1 MGNAWERYKNSRAYQ
16 ENKEERRALSQTL
29 AARDQA
35 LRQTG
40 EEVDARIQAQ
50 RQGGG
55 FSAGSG
61 AGRELDLGELDAQR
75 QAARQA
81 LEDTR
86 QEQRAVAARENLARR
101 SRGFTL
107 EDAESYEAEKEPLR
121 RRVEAAETDIENV
134 DTLERYSQL
143 RRKDDFGG
151 QFLASYDMGRLGQD
165 EAKAWSDYLS
175 NPTESNRAYAEGLGL
190 ARELF
195 AEHNAAVL
203 DEDATLPL
211 ISQSMAGYL
220 PQFLDQTAA
229 GVQGALVGAGAGS
242 VLPGIGTVA
251 GGKVGYA
258 AGRAFYGYRTMQ
270 GMAFQSLLEAGVDEE
285 TARAAANDEA
295 LISSLIEG
303 GDAAIDMMTLG
314 IGKGLKALLKKPA
327 QEAAGS
333 VGRKIASVLAKYGIN
348 VASEGAQ
355 EWVQEGV
362 SAANQGRDGS
372 GVLNLVGETTG
383 QIGRAVSGRDPEALA
398 RMNEAGMEGLKIGA
412 LMGGAGMLGNQV
424 VNAGLER
431 MVASHAQQRDAQ
443 GPEARA
449 DVVIGPYDGRG
460 NGAVVKG
467 AERDNAEVWSTPE
480 QAETGADSRRVS
492 NRQAEQILADP
503 EALAGLRAEAGL
515 ELSDGM
521 TRAQQRAAVKSAVE
535 RLTGRTDRV
544 QAGED
549 AGGHEGRPYAEARSA
564 REQGNSELRRPE
576 NRLDAVQ
583 RHFRRSSEQLPVAE
597 GAERDRRRGA
607 AAEART
613 GTEAR
618 ADVGGESE
626 STAARLKE
634 AGSAFGRNGARAL
647 TAAYDGEMALDRYYG
662 GFAAYYQ
669 AGLSGRGMDGA
680 KGPYTGALNEAQ
692 RFAAYSAGRN
702 DGLASLARE
711 KRAAQFA
718 PSAGNG
724 SGLVFDG
731 YVSDTLDGATAN
743 RVNQVA
749 KALGVRVRFADSVRG
764 GTANAQLRGADI
776 LVEKGNPNPVLFL
789 LGHEWTHRLQELAP
803 EAYRSFRNFASEE
816 LQGEAQVLLEGYRQ
830 AGEDIGYEAALD
842 EAAANY
848 AGKLLED
855 GKLLDSFIEKHRD
868 DRTLLEKVRDA
879 IRAVVRRLTGAEK
892 RQAQTAEEK
901 LTAALEA
908 GARQARRLQKR
919 QSGGTMESAKYSV
932 KDLTEHERAALL
944 AYKSS
949 ESYKV
954 NAKLRDGLALT
965 DAEQKLV
972 EELDRALE
980 KLPVHEGTVYRRLS
994 FDMEGQE
1001 ALDTFL
1007 AEHEEDGF
1015 VQYPAF
1021 TSASTTPDGY
1031 PVDSRLS
1038 VGLVLESVGGR
1049 DLAGYGNN
1057 FENEVLFPRGSRF
1070 IVNRVDMASGGEP
1083 IIYMREAVRNGIA
1096 RSGGWVH
1103 SEERSQ
1109 TMQRVQK
1116 APQGD
1121 IHLRGVSGL
1130 DSGRNADGQVPVLR
1144 TEGEG
1149 GEVGRAS
1156 LKGSEDAAE
1165 LAELRRENERLKE
1178 RVEEWK
1184 GQTRRT
1190 APGTVDRK
1198 AVDRAARELIRAY
1211 GSELEASDLSGGLKR
1226 LYDYMGTGRDGRDE
1240 LTWTEARRRAEELAG
1255 MLVDSAVETDDS
1267 LYRQYGELRDYLR
1280 GAKLTISEQDAAGL
1294 RDYDTLRRH
1303 NFGRMSLGKGGTN
1316 IDQVY
1321 EDLAER
1327 WPEFFDAQRETHPA
1341 DQLEHISD
1349 VLDDIY
1355 RMEERNPFAQYRDQ
1369 AVDGAAGEILETFF
1383 DLPQVKTFADRQAA
1397 KLEKAKAKGRQQ
1409 VQQAREQRDARL
1421 AALREQNRA
1430 RVQRAI
1436 ERERE
1441 TRTRQVGALK
1451 ERYQARDAAGRERRS
1466 AAELRRKIARH
1477 AKGLSQKLLRPSD
1490 KKHVPENLRG
1500 PVAALLESINQES
1513 QYTIDP
1519 ETGSR
1524 RKGGGGLPAKRTE
1537 AFRVLKEQYEAIQK
1551 GTTDFTGVVDP
1562 ALADNLTALI
1572 AMKDTPLAA
1581 MNTEQ
1586 LAIVWNTLKA
1596 VEASVSSAN
1605 KLFTKGRYDGV
1616 AELAQAIK
1624 DSARTK
1630 RAKANYGGG
1639 GLGAVTGFGDQ
1650 LLNLDMLDSL
1660 TFLHLFGEGGD
1671 ALYHELQ
1678 AARDRKTIIIR
1689 QTRALVKE
1697 VIGKAD
1703 IRKLQETSHTFQVE
1717 GGELKLT
1724 TAQLMSLY
1732 ELSKREQ
1739 AQDHIYI
1746 GGLRPAEHKKAASL
1760 AGKLEAPADGVKVS
1774 QEDVAEMLSAL
1785 TDEEVKLADGLQ
1797 GIMQGYLAD
1806 EGNRESMK
1814 VYNYRKFTEE
1824 HYFPITSDP
1833 HQVQTKIGD
1842 ILEGGQLRPVSVAE
1856 WGSAKGTVEKA
1867 SNGLLLGDI
1876 FDVFAQH
1883 AVDMSTYASHLG
1895 VLEDLNRVRNFTF
1908 RDSEGNRTGS
1918 IGDIIQRV
1926 AGQGGGAYLDKLL
1939 QDISRGTAKGGVAG
1953 LSRLTANY
1961 KAASVGLNLRVV
1973 LQQPTSYARALA
1985 VMDPKYLADPRV
1997 MKGGGW
2003 EKALKYAPI
2012 AQWKDWGNFEINQGR
2027 QIQDI
2032 LFGTDSGLEQTRNR
2046 AMGLASAM
2054 DSWTWGRLWN
2064 ACELEIAD
2072 QRPGLTRGSE
2082 AFYRAVAQR
2091 FTDVVDQTQV
2101 VDNVLGRSQFMRSS
2115 DGLAKMASSYMGEPT
2130 KTYNLFYRTYRD
2142 AVQEQDPQKRVQAR
2156 KRMGRTAGALVFS
2169 MFLNAIVQS
2178 LWDAVRDDDDRDEK
2192 YWERVLGH
2200 IGPNFAQNVN
2210 PLGMVPYLRDILSI
2224 LQGYDV
2230 ERMDLSA
2237 VASFFSA
2244 VQNMGKA
2251 INGEGRYTVLGAGAN
2266 LLAELARLTG
2276 LPVATVKRDALA
2288 VARTIGVETEDW
2300 RFQYQLER
2308 ALNSVVYSGNRKEFY
2323 DIAFGALRDGDTE
2336 LYQEIAADLMRQGVK
2351 ASAIENAMR
2360 QRLEETRKENPDFSM
2375 PEEARD
2381 LIGSYET
2388 YAKPK
2393 ESTSGFSAEA
2403 LDAENY
2409 QAYAAQAA
2417 RQSREWVDTL
2427 ESYGSF
2433 HSLDDEA
2440 KDGALEAARQL
2451 AEDMALRSYS
2461 GGQFTDA
2468 DLSQWERWAT
2478 GGEEWGV
2485 DPVEAILFKTAYD
2498 MAESDKDEDGKTISG
2513 SKKENALEA
2522 AEKLLPGLTGGELEY
2537 LMANFWTPEDRELKE
2552 MKESKFMP

>member
-1 MGNAWERYKNSRAYQ
+1 MAANDFTKRYLERK
-16 ENKEERRALSQTL
+16 RALS
-29 AARDQA
+29 
-35 LRQTG
+35 
-40 EEVDARIQAQ
+40 
-50 RQGGG
+50 
-55 FSAGSG
+55 SG
-61 AGRELDLGELDAQR
+61 AEGEKRPSAASLLPRPAMHAPARGNRPITERPSEPDLGELDAQR

-107 EDAESYEAEKEPLR
+107 EDAEAYEAEKEPLR
-121 RRVEAAETDIENV
+121 RRVEELQEQSGEETPGLLPWLGKNAAAGLSQFNQGLASTLDFFLPTELFFGEEKDPVSRLNRYYTGERDIWGGQAAEVNE
-134 DTLERYSQL
+134 Q
-143 RRKDDFGG
+143 KGG
-151 QFLASYDMGRLGQD
+151 
-165 EAKAWSDYLS
+165 
-175 NPTESNRAYAEGLGL
+175 AY
-190 ARELF
+190 
-195 AEHNAAVL
+195 
-203 DEDATLPL
+203 
-211 ISQSMAGYL
+211 SMAGQL
-220 PQFLDQTAA
+220 VQGTTGATPNALLALMSGGGSIAAEGTAA
-229 GVQGALVGAGAGS
+229 LGQAASGLGSTIASAASALAKNPVFWTSVLQTTGPAYDSAKADGAGDLEATASALITGLLNSAVEIGGGPETLPAGIAKGGESAVRQWVKSMLEEGREEVVQGAIENLAAKAVYDQARPWASLEEENAVLNPVRAAREFAGGAAVGGVLGGAQMGTVGLANRLLFPAGDAWAGA
-242 VLPGIGTVA
+242 
-251 GGKVGYA
+251 
-258 AGRAFYGYRTMQ
+258 
-270 GMAFQSLLEAGVDEE
+270 
-285 TARAAANDEA
+285 
-295 LISSLIEG
+295 
-303 GDAAIDMMTLG
+303 
-314 IGKGLKALLKKPA
+314 
-327 QEAAGS
+327 
-333 VGRKIASVLAKYGIN
+333 
-348 VASEGAQ
+348 
-355 EWVQEGV
+355 
-362 SAANQGRDGS
+362 
-372 GVLNLVGETTG
+372 
-383 QIGRAVSGRDPEALA
+383 
-398 RMNEAGMEGLKIGA
+398 
-412 LMGGAGMLGNQV
+412 
-424 VNAGLER
+424 
-431 MVASHAQQRDAQ
+431 
-443 GPEARA
+443 EARA
-449 DVVIGPYDGRG
+449 DVGIGPYDGREA
-460 NGAVVKG
+460 GAVVKG

-544 QAGED
+544 QTGED
-549 AGGHEGRPYAEARSA
+549 AGGHEGRPYAEAR
-564 REQGNSELRRPE
+564 RY
-576 NRLDAVQ
+576 
-583 RHFRRSSEQLPVAE
+583 FRRSSEQLPVAE
-597 GAERDRRRGA
+597 SAERDRRRGA

-618 ADVGGESE
+618 VDVGGETE
-626 STAARLKE
+626 STAARLRE

-692 RFAAYSAGRN
+692 RFAAWSAGRN
-702 DGLASLARE
+702 DGVASLARE

-803 EAYRSFRNFASEE
+803 EEYRRFRNFASEG

-908 GARQARRLQKR
+908 GARQARRLQNR
-919 QSGGTMESAKYSV
+919 QSGGTMDSTRYSLKEEQNYGRAREESREDFKRRCLEEGYSV
-932 KDLTEHERAALL
+932 YEGREISCGFRPFQGEHAQGRSARQVQEEVKRLGIDADIVDGPVLWNRNGVTRIRNILEAATVEHSHIFISSTSTISPRNAAGHEAFHFWTSLPERTAYIEAIEDNLIFSGKPFQDYQSRISDAYLGETADLSDQQQT
-944 AYKSS
+944 
-949 ESYKV
+949 
-954 NAKLRDGLALT
+954 GG
-965 DAEQKLV
+965 LV
-972 EELDRALE
+972 EEIFAYISGDI
-980 KLPVHEGTVYRRLS
+980 HEGTNDDTLRPMFRDYDAVKAAW
-994 FDMEGQE
+994 E
-1001 ALDTFL
+1001 ALVR
-1007 AEHEEDGF
+1007 EN
-1015 VQYPAF
+1015 
-1021 TSASTTPDGY
+1021 
-1031 PVDSRLS
+1031 
-1038 VGLVLESVGGR
+1038 
-1049 DLAGYGNN
+1049 AG
-1057 FENEVLFPRGSRF
+1057 
-1070 IVNRVDMASGGEP
+1070 DA
-1083 IIYMREAVRNGIA
+1083 
-1096 RSGGWVH
+1096 
-1103 SEERSQ
+1103 
-1109 TMQRVQK
+1109 
-1116 APQGD
+1116 
-1121 IHLRGVSGL
+1121 
-1130 DSGRNADGQVPVLR
+1130 
-1144 TEGEG
+1144 
-1149 GEVGRAS
+1149 RAS

-1190 APGTVDRK
+1190 APGTADRK

-1321 EDLAER
+1321 EELAER

-1369 AVDGAAGEILETFF
+1369 AVSGAAGEILETFF

-1397 KLEKAKAKGRQQ
+1397 KLEKARAKGRQQ

-1421 AALREQNRA
+1421 AELREQNRA

-1490 KKHVPENLRG
+1490 KKHVPENLRE

-1537 AFRVLKEQYEAIQK
+1537 AFRALKEQYEAIQK

-1586 LAIVWNTLKA
+1586 LATVWNTLKA

-1605 KLFTKGRYDGV
+1605 KLFAKGRYDGV

-1630 RAKANYGGG
+1630 RPKANYGGG

-1678 AARDRKTIIIR
+1678 AARDRKTEIIR
-1689 QTRALVKE
+1689 QTRERVKE

-1703 IRKLQETSHTFQVE
+1703 IRKLQETSRTFQVE

-1739 AQDHIYI
+1739 AQEHIYK
-1746 GGLRPAEHKKAASL
+1746 GGLRPAEHKKAANL
-1760 AGKLEAPADGVKVS
+1760 AGKLEAPAYGVKVS

-1842 ILEGGQLRPVSVAE
+1842 ILEGGGKRPVSVAE

-1876 FDVFAQH
+1876 FDAFAQH

-1895 VLEDLNRVRNFTF
+1895 VLEDLNRVRNFKF
-1908 RDSEGNRTGS
+1908 RDSEGNLIGAM
-1918 IGDIIQRV
+1918 GDIVQRV
-1926 AGQGGGAYLDKLL
+1926 AGKGGDAYLDTLL

-1973 LQQPTSYARALA
+1973 FQQPTSYARALA

-2012 AQWKDWGNFEINQGR
+2012 AQWKEWGNFEINQGR

-2032 LFGTDSGLEQTRNR
+2032 LFGTDSGLEKVRNR

-2064 ACELEIAD
+2064 ACELEVSD

-2082 AFYRAVAQR
+2082 AFYQAVAQR

-2169 MFLNAIVQS
+2169 MFLNAIAQS

-2336 LYQEIAADLMRQGVK
+2336 LYHEIAADLMKQGVK
-2351 ASAIENAMR
+2351 ASTIESAMR
-2360 QRLEETRKENPDFSM
+2360 QRLEEARKENPDFSM

-2478 GGEEWGV
+2478 GGEDWGV

>member
-1 MGNAWERYKNSRAYQ
+1 MHAPARGNRPITERPS
-16 ENKEERRALSQTL
+16 EP
-29 AARDQA
+29 
-35 LRQTG
+35 
-40 EEVDARIQAQ
+40 
-50 RQGGG
+50 
-55 FSAGSG
+55 
-61 AGRELDLGELDAQR
+61 DLGELDAQR

-107 EDAESYEAEKEPLR
+107 EDAEAYEAEKEPLR
-121 RRVEAAETDIENV
+121 RRVEELQEQSGEETPGLLPWLGKNAAAGLSQFNQGLASTLDFFLPTELFFGEEKDPVSRLNRYYTGERDIWGGQAAEVNEQKGGA
-134 DTLERYSQL
+134 YSVAGQL
-143 RRKDDFGG
+143 VQGTTGATPNALLALMSGG
-151 QFLASYDMGRLGQD
+151 GSIAAEGTAALGQAASGLGSTIASAASALAKNPVFWTSVLQTTGPAYD
-165 EAKAWSDYLS
+165 SAKADGAGDLEATASALI
-175 NPTESNRAYAEGLGL
+175 TGLL
-190 ARELF
+190 
-195 AEHNAAVL
+195 NSAV
-203 DEDATLPL
+203 EIGGGPETLPAG
-211 ISQSMAGYL
+211 IARGGESAVRQWVKSMLEEGREEV
-220 PQFLDQTAA
+220 
-229 GVQGALVGAGAGS
+229 VQGAIENLAAKAVYDQARPWAS
-242 VLPGIGTVA
+242 LEEENAVLNP
-251 GGKVGYA
+251 
-258 AGRAFYGYRTMQ
+258 
-270 GMAFQSLLEAGVDEE
+270 
-285 TARAAANDEA
+285 ARAAREFAGGAAVGGVLGGAQMGTVGLANRLLFPA
-295 LISSLIEG
+295 
-303 GDAAIDMMTLG
+303 GDAW
-314 IGKGLKALLKKPA
+314 
-327 QEAAGS
+327 AG
-333 VGRKIASVLAKYGIN
+333 A
-348 VASEGAQ
+348 
-355 EWVQEGV
+355 
-362 SAANQGRDGS
+362 
-372 GVLNLVGETTG
+372 
-383 QIGRAVSGRDPEALA
+383 
-398 RMNEAGMEGLKIGA
+398 
-412 LMGGAGMLGNQV
+412 
-424 VNAGLER
+424 
-431 MVASHAQQRDAQ
+431 
-443 GPEARA
+443 EARA
-449 DVVIGPYDGRG
+449 DVGVGTYDGRG

-626 STAARLKE
+626 STAARLRE

-711 KRAAQFA
+711 RRAAQFA
-718 PSAGNG
+718 PSAGDG

-731 YVSDTLDGATAN
+731 YVSDALDGATAN

-764 GTANAQLRGADI
+764 GTANAQLSGADI

-908 GARQARRLQKR
+908 GARQAARNARAQKNAAR
-919 QSGGTMESAKYSV
+919 VDGGTKFSIKYDRDNRPYVVIEEDILDGVPQKGWVKAVKDNLRRKFPDGVTVGNNVIHINQQSRQEMTFSRYMQRLFNTEPTVYEDKLRATDNADEIVRAAQNWVNEALLHPRKDDIIDFARGEVLMRIGSSDYSAQVIVGNRGKKGLLLYDIINLSESTIHEKQKNESAQYTTNAQNEPRSRG
-932 KDLTEHERAALL
+932 RAP
-944 AYKSS
+944 S
-949 ESYKV
+949 EPSIP
-954 NAKLRDGLALT
+954 
-965 DAEQKLV
+965 E
-972 EELDRALE
+972 
-980 KLPVHEGTVYRRLS
+980 
-994 FDMEGQE
+994 
-1001 ALDTFL
+1001 
-1007 AEHEEDGF
+1007 
-1015 VQYPAF
+1015 
-1021 TSASTTPDGY
+1021 TSAD
-1031 PVDSRLS
+1031 
-1038 VGLVLESVGGR
+1038 
-1049 DLAGYGNN
+1049 
-1057 FENEVLFPRGSRF
+1057 
-1070 IVNRVDMASGGEP
+1070 VNRSF
-1083 IIYMREAVRNGIA
+1083 
-1096 RSGGWVH
+1096 
-1103 SEERSQ
+1103 
-1109 TMQRVQK
+1109 
-1116 APQGD
+1116 
-1121 IHLRGVSGL
+1121 
-1130 DSGRNADGQVPVLR
+1130 
-1144 TEGEG
+1144 
-1149 GEVGRAS
+1149 S

-1355 RMEERNPFAQYRDQ
+1355 RMKERNPFAQYRDQ

-1397 KLEKAKAKGRQQ
+1397 KLEKTKAKGRQQ

-1537 AFRVLKEQYEAIQK
+1537 AFRALKEQYEAIQK

-1605 KLFTKGRYDGV
+1605 KLFAKGRYDGV

-1630 RAKANYGGG
+1630 RPKANYGGG
-1639 GLGAVTGFGDQ
+1639 GLGAVTGFGDR

-1678 AARDRKTIIIR
+1678 AARDRKTEIIR
-1689 QTRALVKE
+1689 QTRERVKE
-1697 VIGKAD
+1697 AIGKAD

-1739 AQDHIYI
+1739 AQGHIYK
-1746 GGLRPAEHKKAASL
+1746 GGLRPAEQKKAANL

-1774 QEDVAEMLSAL
+1774 REDVAEMLSAL

-1867 SNGLLLGDI
+1867 GNGLLLGDI

-1918 IGDIIQRV
+1918 MGDIIQRV

-2012 AQWKDWGNFEINQGR
+2012 AQWKEWGNFEINQGR

-2032 LFGTDSGLEQTRNR
+2032 LFGTDSGLEKARNR

-2130 KTYNLFYRTYRD
+2130 KTYNLFYRAYRD

-2169 MFLNAIVQS
+2169 MFLNAIAQS

-2336 LYQEIAADLMRQGVK
+2336 LYQEIAADLMKQGVK
-2351 ASAIENAMR
+2351 ASTIENAMR
-2360 QRLEETRKENPDFSM
+2360 QRLEEARKENPDFSM

-2403 LDAENY
+2403 LDAETY

-2498 MAESDKDEDGKTISG
+2498 MAESDKDGDGKTISG

>member
-1 MGNAWERYKNSRAYQ
+1 MAANDFTKRYLERK
-16 ENKEERRALSQTL
+16 RALS
-29 AARDQA
+29 
-35 LRQTG
+35 
-40 EEVDARIQAQ
+40 
-50 RQGGG
+50 
-55 FSAGSG
+55 SG
-61 AGRELDLGELDAQR
+61 AEGEKRPSAASLLPRPAMHAPARGNRPITERPSEPDLGELDAQR

-107 EDAESYEAEKEPLR
+107 EDAEAYEAEKEPLR
-121 RRVEAAETDIENV
+121 RRVEELQEQSGEETPGLLPWLGKNAAAGLSQFNQGLASTLDFFLPTELFFGEEKDPVSRLNRYYTGERDIWGGQAAEVNEQKGGA
-134 DTLERYSQL
+134 YSVAGQL
-143 RRKDDFGG
+143 VQGTTGTTPNALLALMSGG
-151 QFLASYDMGRLGQD
+151 GSIAAEGTAALGQAASGLGSTIASAASALAKNPVFWTSVLQTTGPAYD
-165 EAKAWSDYLS
+165 SAKADGAGDLEATASALI
-175 NPTESNRAYAEGLGL
+175 TGLL
-190 ARELF
+190 
-195 AEHNAAVL
+195 NSAV
-203 DEDATLPL
+203 EIGGGPETLPAG
-211 ISQSMAGYL
+211 IARGGESAVRQWVKSMLEEGREEV
-220 PQFLDQTAA
+220 
-229 GVQGALVGAGAGS
+229 VQGAIENLAAKAVYDQARPWAS
-242 VLPGIGTVA
+242 LEEENAVLNP
-251 GGKVGYA
+251 
-258 AGRAFYGYRTMQ
+258 
-270 GMAFQSLLEAGVDEE
+270 
-285 TARAAANDEA
+285 ARAAREFAGGAAVGGVLGGAQMGTVGLANRLLFPA
-295 LISSLIEG
+295 
-303 GDAAIDMMTLG
+303 GDAW
-314 IGKGLKALLKKPA
+314 
-327 QEAAGS
+327 AG
-333 VGRKIASVLAKYGIN
+333 A
-348 VASEGAQ
+348 
-355 EWVQEGV
+355 
-362 SAANQGRDGS
+362 
-372 GVLNLVGETTG
+372 
-383 QIGRAVSGRDPEALA
+383 
-398 RMNEAGMEGLKIGA
+398 
-412 LMGGAGMLGNQV
+412 
-424 VNAGLER
+424 
-431 MVASHAQQRDAQ
+431 
-443 GPEARA
+443 EARA
-449 DVVIGPYDGRG
+449 DVGVGTYDGRG

-626 STAARLKE
+626 STAARLRE

-711 KRAAQFA
+711 RRAAQFA
-718 PSAGNG
+718 PSAGDG

-731 YVSDTLDGATAN
+731 YVSDALDGATAN

-764 GTANAQLRGADI
+764 GTANAQLSGADI

-908 GARQARRLQKR
+908 GARQAARNARAQKNAAR
-919 QSGGTMESAKYSV
+919 VDGGTKFSIKYDRDNRPYVVIEEDILDGVPQKGWVKAVKDNLRRKFPDGVTVGNNVIHINQQSRQEMTFSRYMQRLFNTEPTVYEDKLRATDNADEIVRAAQNWVNEALLHPRKDDIIDFARGEVLMRIGSSDYSAQVIVGNRGKKGLLLYDIINLSESTIHEKQKNESAQYTTNAQNEPRSRG
-932 KDLTEHERAALL
+932 RAP
-944 AYKSS
+944 S
-949 ESYKV
+949 EPSIP
-954 NAKLRDGLALT
+954 
-965 DAEQKLV
+965 E
-972 EELDRALE
+972 
-980 KLPVHEGTVYRRLS
+980 
-994 FDMEGQE
+994 
-1001 ALDTFL
+1001 
-1007 AEHEEDGF
+1007 
-1015 VQYPAF
+1015 
-1021 TSASTTPDGY
+1021 TSAD
-1031 PVDSRLS
+1031 
-1038 VGLVLESVGGR
+1038 
-1049 DLAGYGNN
+1049 
-1057 FENEVLFPRGSRF
+1057 
-1070 IVNRVDMASGGEP
+1070 VNRSF
-1083 IIYMREAVRNGIA
+1083 
-1096 RSGGWVH
+1096 
-1103 SEERSQ
+1103 
-1109 TMQRVQK
+1109 
-1116 APQGD
+1116 
-1121 IHLRGVSGL
+1121 
-1130 DSGRNADGQVPVLR
+1130 
-1144 TEGEG
+1144 
-1149 GEVGRAS
+1149 S

-1355 RMEERNPFAQYRDQ
+1355 RMKERNPFAQYRDQ

-1397 KLEKAKAKGRQQ
+1397 KLEKTKAKGRQQ

-1537 AFRVLKEQYEAIQK
+1537 AFRALKEQYEAIQK

-1605 KLFTKGRYDGV
+1605 KLFAKGRYDGV

-1630 RAKANYGGG
+1630 RPKANYGGG
-1639 GLGAVTGFGDQ
+1639 GLGAVTGFGDR

-1678 AARDRKTIIIR
+1678 ATRDRKTEIIR
-1689 QTRALVKE
+1689 QTRERVKE
-1697 VIGKAD
+1697 AIGKAD

-1739 AQDHIYI
+1739 AQGHIYK
-1746 GGLRPAEHKKAASL
+1746 GGLRPAEQKKAANL

-1774 QEDVAEMLSAL
+1774 REDVAEMLSAL

-1867 SNGLLLGDI
+1867 GNGLLLGDI

-1918 IGDIIQRV
+1918 MGDIIQRV

-2012 AQWKDWGNFEINQGR
+2012 AQWKEWGNFEINQGR

-2032 LFGTDSGLEQTRNR
+2032 LFGTDSGLEKARNR

-2130 KTYNLFYRTYRD
+2130 KTYNLFYRAYRD

-2169 MFLNAIVQS
+2169 MFLNAIAQS

-2336 LYQEIAADLMRQGVK
+2336 LYQEIAADLMKQGVK
-2351 ASAIENAMR
+2351 ASTIENAMR
-2360 QRLEETRKENPDFSM
+2360 QRLEEARKENPDFSM

-2403 LDAENY
+2403 LDAETY

-2498 MAESDKDEDGKTISG
+2498 MAESDKDGDGKTISG